1 MVYIVASNSTK
12 DILSDLKINGV
23 VSQYSGDDGNTF
35 AMIDLGEFSVLKLK
49 KDRTRYELKSK

>member
-23 VSQYSGDDGNTF
+23 VGQYSEDDGNAFTV
-35 AMIDLGEFSVLKLK
+35 IDLGEFSVLKLK
-49 KDRTRYELKSK
+49 KNRTRYELKGK